1 MSDGIKAA
9 REQLFETDKTP
20 KRAPARVERRE
31 REAVARET
39 QRLQDQ
45 EAALKAWPERLMK
58 NLERAG
64 KQGWSFYVTNSRFV
78 VDARTNWGMEELR
91 FGYTPVGR
99 FELWNQDNDW
109 YAMDELERYLN
120 DAEEAEREAQRLA
133 QVRAGA
139 LNKLTAEEREALGL

>member
-20 KRAPARVERRE
+20 KRVTAMERRE

-78 VDARTNWGMEELR
+78 VHARTSRDDVEDLR

-109 YAMDELERYLN
+109 YAMDELERYLDN
-120 DAEEAEREAQRLA
+120 AEEAEREAQRVA

>member
-9 REQLFETDKTP
+9 REHLFETP
-20 KRAPARVERRE
+20 KRETAKERRE

-39 QRLQDQ
+39 QRLQEQ
-45 EAALKAWPERLMK
+45 EAALAAWPERLMS
-58 NLERAG
+58 NLSRAT
-64 KQGWSFYVTNSRFV
+64 KQGWGFYITNNRFEV
-78 VDARTNWGMEELR
+78 HARTSWGTEELR

-99 FELWNQDNDW
+99 FELWNQENDW

-120 DAEEAEREAQRLA
+120 AAEEAEREAQRLA

>member
-9 REQLFETDKTP
+9 RIQLFEPDNP
-20 KRAPARVERRE
+20 KRLTAAERRE
-31 REAVARET
+31 QEAVARET
-39 QRLQDQ
+39 QRLQEQ
-45 EAALKAWPERLMK
+45 EAALAAWPDRLMS
-58 NLERAG
+58 NLSRAT

-78 VDARTNWGMEELR
+78 VDARTSWGDVEELR
-91 FGYTPVGR
+91 FGYTPVSR

-120 DAEEAEREAQRLA
+120 DAEEAEREAQRKA

>member
-1 MSDGIKAA
+1 
-9 REQLFETDKTP
+9 
-20 KRAPARVERRE
+20 
-31 REAVARET
+31 
-39 QRLQDQ
+39 
-45 EAALKAWPERLMK
+45 MK

-64 KQGWSFYVTNSRFV
+64 KQGWSFYVTNSRFEV
-78 VDARTNWGMEELR
+78 HARTNWGMEELR